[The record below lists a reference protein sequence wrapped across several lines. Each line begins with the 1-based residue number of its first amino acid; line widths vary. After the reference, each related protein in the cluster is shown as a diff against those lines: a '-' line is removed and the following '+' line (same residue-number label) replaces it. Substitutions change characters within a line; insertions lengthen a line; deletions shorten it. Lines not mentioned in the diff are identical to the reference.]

1 VAPKTKSLIGAA
13 PEDVAPTRLGR
24 PPRISR
30 ELIADAAHDIGIANL
45 SLKAVA
51 ERLGV
56 SVASLYHHIE
66 GRDDL
71 MRLAAQSTA
80 TKAQFPEDQGQ
91 HWAVWL
97 SHWAVRIHRGFLE
110 QPELLGQYLDG
121 AVSVEVIAQNVD
133 IVIALLGRQGFDI
146 NEASRAYEIINIV
159 AIGSALSA
167 TREQRAKKAGRSI
180 VAEYRRMLAQHGPD
194 EFPHIREWLALRKTT
209 PPPRFEDRI
218 TTVLA
223 GIAFQRGEPWGPIA
237 ALLKKQRPS
246 EPSRRTN
253 HPNGARNS
261 SRRPRRK
268 NDPR

>member
-1 VAPKTKSLIGAA
+1 VSSRTKSSTTGA
-13 PEDVAPTRLGR
+13 PEHVEPTRLGR

-30 ELIADAAHDIGIANL
+30 EQIAEAAHDIGIANL
-45 SLKAVA
+45 SLKSVA

-66 GRDDL
+66 GRDEL
-71 MRLAAQSTA
+71 MRLAAESTA
-80 TKAQFPEDQGQ
+80 TKAQVPEDQGQ

-97 SHWAVRIHRGFLE
+97 SHWAVRIHRGFLD

-121 AVSVEVIAQNVD
+121 AVSVEVIAENVD
-133 IVIALLGRQGFDI
+133 TVFALLGRQGFDI
-146 NEASRAYEIINIV
+146 TEASRAYEIINAV

-167 TREQRAKKAGRSI
+167 TREHRAQKAGRSL

-209 PPPRFEDRI
+209 PSPSFEDRL

-223 GIAFQRGEPWGPIA
+223 GIAFERGEPWGPIA
-237 ALLKKQRPS
+237 ALLKKQPPS
-246 EPSRRTN
+246 DRSRKTSFSNGLRA
-253 HPNGARNS
+253 PN
-261 SRRPRRK
+261 RRPRRNLK
-268 NDPR
+268 